1 MFFAAGE
8 SIVMIPA
15 KRLKNFYKSIAEHKD
30 VAKIAMMLS
39 SAVNS
44 FRQEITTAL
53 GSYGSYHFLWEQNK
67 EEICK
72 VWRVR
77 AHQRMRSVSV
87 NCIALLHTDRFRKKL
102 SSKME

>member
-1 MFFAAGE
+1 MQTGVFSPAGE

-72 VWRVR
+72 VRVACAR
-77 AHQRMRSVSV
+77 ASAHAVSSGRITLV
-87 NCIALLHTDRFRKKL
+87 
-102 SSKME
+102 